1 MTCRLGLLQMDLSLP
16 GVRSLKEKRRI
27 LLSLKDRIRD
37 KFNASVSEVGMN
49 DQHQRAVLAVVS
61 VANDSAYLNGLLDK
75 VLALV
80 RSEHRA
86 SLVHHTIDI
95 F

>member
-1 MTCRLGLLQMDLSLP
+1 MACRLGLLQMDLSLP

-37 KFNASVSEVGMN
+37 KFNASVSEVDMN
-49 DQHQRAVLAVVS
+49 DVHKRAVLAVAS
-61 VANDSAYLNGLLDK
+61 VANDSAYINGLLDK
-75 VLALV
+75 VLGLV

-86 SLVHHTIDI
+86 SLIDYTIEI